1 LAGCQNFALDL
12 EKMQRSEDGCDMKY
26 SVTLATVHA
35 KQVLN
40 LLEATLTVA
49 TLRLLLLNAN
59 DQRMN
64 K

>member
-1 LAGCQNFALDL
+1 
-12 EKMQRSEDGCDMKY
+12 MKY

-59 DQRMN
+59 EQINRL
-64 K
+64 